1 MTTSPVDLEAL
12 SHLLVEFY
20 ERLSSW
26 EQEVARESGLSL
38 PQMHTLE
45 ILGHHAPLRMKDLA
59 ERLGVTTGTMTV
71 TVDKLERLGLVTR
84 QPHGTDRRSFLV
96 ALTPEGE
103 RLYQEHHGHHLRLT
117 QELTADLTET
127 ELACLT
133 QTLAKMRAVI

>member
-1 MTTSPVDLEAL
+1 MSDLETL
-12 SHLLVEFY
+12 THLFVEFY

-26 EQEVARESGLSL
+26 EQEIVRDSGLSS

-45 ILGHHAPLRMKDLA
+45 VLGMHAPLRMKDLA

-84 QPHGTDRRSFLV
+84 LPHDTDRRSYLV

-103 RLYQEHHGHHLRLT
+103 RLCQEHHHHHLRLT
-117 QELTADLTET
+117 H
-127 ELACLT
+127 ELAAALT
-133 QTLAKMRAVI
+133 DEEIAALTSALRKIHTVL

>member
-1 MTTSPVDLEAL
+1 MNLETL

-71 TVDKLERLGLVTR
+71 TVDKLERLGLVIR
-84 QPHGTDRRSFLV
+84 QPHGSDRRSLLV

-103 RLYQEHHGHHLRLT
+103 RLYQEHHDHHLRLI
-117 QELTADLTET
+117 QELTADLTEA
-127 ELACLT
+127 EILCLT
-133 QTLAKMRAVI
+133 QALTKMHSVI